1 MTDAQQSR
9 PRVTPKDKWPKE
21 KGPKETGTEAPGLS
35 AWQQRWHEIIFE
47 AETPA
52 GKAFDVGLLI
62 VIAISVVT
70 VMLESVDPIAARWGP
85 TLQIVEW
92 VITILF
98 TIEYGARLACV
109 ARPLRFAT
117 SFFGIV
123 DLLAVLPTYL
133 SFFVQ
138 GTHALATI
146 RTLRLLRVFRIFKL
160 GNHVAE
166 AQILAIALRRT
177 RTKITVFVTV
187 ITCVIVIMGTIMY
200 LIERDEPAS
209 GFTSIPISVYW
220 AIVTLTTVGYGDI
233 APQTVW
239 GQAAAALIMLMGYS
253 IIIIPAGVFTAEV
266 LSSRDE
272 LVSTRVCTVC
282 SREGHD
288 ADANFCKYCGGQL

>member
-1 MTDAQQSR
+1 MTEARPSSASAASR
-9 PRVTPKDKWPKE
+9 RSD
-21 KGPKETGTEAPGLS
+21 TEAPGLS

-47 AETPA
+47 AETPW
-52 GKAFDVGLLI
+52 GKAFDIGLLL
-62 VIAISVVT
+62 VIALSVAT
-70 VMLESVDPIAARWGP
+70 VMLESVDSIAARWGP
-85 TLQIVEW
+85 TLKIVEW

-98 TIEYGARLACV
+98 TIEYAARLACV

-123 DLLAVLPTYL
+123 DLLAVLPSYL

-146 RTLRLLRVFRIFKL
+146 RTLRLLRVFRVFKL

-166 AQILAIALRRT
+166 AKMLTIALRRT

-187 ITCVIVIMGTIMY
+187 ITCAIVIMGTVMY
-200 LIERDEPAS
+200 LIERDVPNS

-220 AIVTLTTVGYGDI
+220 AIVTITTVGYGDI
-233 APQTVW
+233 APQTIG
-239 GQAAAALIMLMGYS
+239 GQTAAALIMLLGYS

-272 LVSTRVCTVC
+272 AVSTQVCLVC

-288 ADANFCKYCGGQL
+288 ADAKFCKYCGAQL